1 MAADHHAARVVVGV
15 DGSAGGDSALREA
28 VREAVWRDA
37 SLDIVHV
44 WSLPYNV
51 APLAAMTMSVD
62 AEAYE
67 KAASAVLDE
76 HAAGLLSRLPEQP
89 REIDRVLVQDYSPS
103 RVLTSTA
110 TNADL
115 LVVGSRGRGGFS
127 SLLLGSVSEQC
138 VHHAHCP
145 VLVVRPIEA
154 R

>member
-1 MAADHHAARVVVGV
+1 L
-15 DGSAGGDSALREA
+15 SEA

-37 SLDIVHV
+37 SLDVVHV

-51 APLAAMTMSVD
+51 PPFSAMTIPVD
-62 AEAYE
+62 VAACE
-67 KAASAVLDE
+67 KAAQALLDE
-76 HAAGLLSRLPEQP
+76 HTTGVLSRLSEHPKEVE
-89 REIDRVLVQDYSPS
+89 RILVQDHSPS

-115 LVVGSRGRGGFS
+115 LVVGSRGRGGFG

-145 VLVVRPIEA
+145 VLVVRL